1 MKAISLFCSVSLWT
15 IIFCVSASGCGSS
28 ESMPLSKSE
37 QFASTGSED
46 VSDINEIA
54 MNQVPTEGSSLDPEV
69 SEDSAVERKII
80 YESELRIEVTSFDDI
95 PARVKDVVKAHD
107 GYVASSSLDGISG
120 TRRSGTWVIK
130 VPIRK
135 YADFLDQAGKLGELQ
150 SQNENSTEV
159 TAQFYD
165 LEGRIRTKKQE
176 ESRMLKHLEED
187 TAKLEETLAVERE
200 LMRIRTELESMQ
212 GRMRLLAH
220 QVDFSTVTLH
230 VQEYRDYQPEQQLG
244 FMAEVQRTFS
254 VSISRLVVF
263 IRTLA
268 IVLVGVLPWVLV
280 LILPGLLIVR
290 WCSRWLNK
298 LLTSF
303 IQGWRK
309 WWNIKIQ

>member
-1 MKAISLFCSVSLWT
+1 MKAIALFCSVSLWT

-28 ESMPLSKSE
+28 ESMSLSKSE

-46 VSDINEIA
+46 VSDFNEIA

-95 PARVKDVVKAHD
+95 PARVKDIVKAHG

-130 VPIRK
+130 IPIRK

-159 TAQFYD
+159 TAQYYD

-176 ESRMLKHLEED
+176 EARMLKHLEED
-187 TAKLEETLAVERE
+187 TAKLEETLAVEKE

-212 GRMRLLAH
+212 GRMRLLTH

-280 LILPGLLIVR
+280 LILPAILIVR
-290 WCSRWLNK
+290 WCSSWLNK

-303 IQGWRK
+303 IQSWRK
-309 WWNIKIQ
+309 WWKIKIQ